1 MKYHIAGKFGGANVW
16 QKGMD
21 KDSGEKI
28 WQMNRLAKRLLIV
41 TTNLEGF
48 SLTMIW

>member
-1 MKYHIAGKFGGANVW
+1 MFGK
-16 QKGMD
+16 
-21 KDSGEKI
+21 SGWIKILEKKI